1 MLLICDNYDFQMVR
15 QRGCGRGK
23 RVTLILHQKERRR
36 QVAET
41 STSHPLPTQDVR
53 WLSNSIM
60 TFPGQE
66 KSQTSEMKA
75 EI

>member
-1 MLLICDNYDFQMVR
+1 MLLLCDDGYFQMVR
-15 QRGCGRGK
+15 QRVCGGGE
-23 RVTLILHQKERRR
+23 RVTLILHQEERRR

-41 STSHPLPTQDVR
+41 STSHPLPTQDLR
-53 WLSNSIM
+53 WLSNSVM